1 MNQAK
6 PKIAIIDPNTL
17 SVLGLKHI
25 IEDFMPFAEVFGF
38 GSFREF
44 EANHADEFFHFF
56 VANNIILEHRNF
68 FNERKHK
75 TFVLTL
81 STDQRTQFP
90 EFHSLFINQPEHLLL
105 HDFLELEQSGHA
117 HGKNFPSDIVKHQAS
132 TEHQTST
139 TQKQLHHSQRK
150 TAARTYEQI
159 GLQEKLS
166 PREIEVMTL
175 IVQGL
180 INKEIADKLNI
191 SLPTV
196 ITHRKNIMAK
206 LKIKSVSALTIFAVM
221 HGYVDISQI

>member
-1 MNQAK
+1 MNQTK

-25 IEDFMPFAEVFGF
+25 IEDFMPFAEVYGF

-44 EANHADEFFHFF
+44 EANHTDEFFHFF
-56 VANNIILEHRNF
+56 VANNIILEHRTF

-81 STDQRTQFP
+81 STDQRSQFP
-90 EFHSLFINQPEHLLL
+90 EFHSICINQPEHLLL

-117 HGKNFPSDIVKHQAS
+117 HGKNFPTDIVKHQAS
-132 TEHQTST
+132 AEQQSTT
-139 TQKQLHHSQRK
+139 TQKQLQPRQRK
-150 TAARTYEQI
+150 TVARTHEQH
-159 GLQEKLS
+159 EKLS

-196 ITHRKNIMAK
+196 ITHRKNIMIK